1 MSGQDEGRD
10 WTKRRLG
17 SVIETFGSRVN
28 VSWDPKSG
36 RNVRVEVDDQYPC
49 EGDTPDADG
58 WCRDPQ
64 AVVLNLAPDEADEL
78 AALLSRA
85 ASENRTFFAAEGDDA
100 PPASP
105 APGPATGGEEDSRG
119 R

>member
-1 MSGQDEGRD
+1 
-10 WTKRRLG
+10 
-17 SVIETFGSRVN
+17 
-28 VSWDPKSG
+28 
-36 RNVRVEVDDQYPC
+36 
-49 EGDTPDADG
+49 
-58 WCRDPQ
+58 
-64 AVVLNLAPDEADEL
+64 VLNLAPDEADEL